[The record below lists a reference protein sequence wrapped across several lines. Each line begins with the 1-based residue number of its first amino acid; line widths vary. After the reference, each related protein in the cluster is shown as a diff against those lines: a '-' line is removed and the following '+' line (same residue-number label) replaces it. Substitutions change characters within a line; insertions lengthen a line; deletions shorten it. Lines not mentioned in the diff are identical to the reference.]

1 MSLLTRPVRPNVLL
15 YAGWGLF
22 ALSMTLPS
30 VWMPEYLG
38 VPAGHVA
45 GAVCAWVAALNL
57 GDLLAMTADSYMGL
71 LTLANVLLASSLLWR
86 RRARGEVWP
95 AVAFVAATAAVA
107 GTPLVFA
114 RSSSSLLSSLVF
126 SWGYYVWLLAFAFV
140 AAHFAA
146 HVRRRSEDRLE
157 GKDHP
162 TAAGPEG
169 MLITP

>member
-1 MSLLTRPVRPNVLL
+1 MPLLTRPARRNALL

-30 VWMPEYLG
+30 VWRQEYLG

-57 GDLLAMTADSYMGL
+57 GDLFAGTADSYMGL

-86 RRARGEVWP
+86 RRARGKAWP
-95 AVAFVAATAAVA
+95 AVAFVVATAAVA

-114 RSSSSLLSSLVF
+114 RSSSSILSNLSF
-126 SWGYYVWLLAFAFV
+126 SWGYYVWLLSFALA

-146 HVRRRSEDRLE
+146 RAVRCVENQLE
-157 GKDHP
+157 GG
-162 TAAGPEG
+162 TR
-169 MLITP
+169 LSL